1 MARKPEIDAA
11 TSRPADGPRAPA
23 GSSASSPEGM
33 TRYESIRR
41 SPVTVL
47 ALGGELKSTFCLYA
61 GREASLSEAL
71 GDLTDPQ
78 TFRRYLSEIDRASA
92 AAGFTPQLVAHDLHP
107 QYVSTCHA
115 RTLGLP
121 SIGVQ
126 HHHAHIVSVMADWC
140 LDKPV
145 VGVCCDGVGYGT
157 DGAAWGCE
165 VLLCDATGF
174 KRSGHLTYFPLVGGD
189 AAATDTWR
197 PAAALVRQAHGD
209 AWRSTAACAFDGLP
223 SSSLAAFE
231 QQLGAG
237 LNAPMTSSLGRV
249 FDAVSFLLGLCN
261 RNEHEGQAAI
271 ALDAASADGA
281 FNAYPYETTA
291 ASGTIRMS
299 LSPAIRSIIKD
310 VKTRTHVSEISAR
323 FHETIARMLAATAQ
337 LVCDGGGTS
346 TVVLSGGCFANQRLA
361 ARVRELLERRH
372 LKVFSPRR
380 VSCGDAGIALGQ
392 VMVAAAMYERNA
404 ACA

>member
-1 MARKPEIDAA
+1 MARKPQIDAA
-11 TSRPADGPRAPA
+11 TSRPAVGLRAPA
-23 GSSASSPEGM
+23 ESSAPSPAGM
-33 TRYESIRR
+33 TRYESIRK
-41 SPVTVL
+41 SPVPVL

-61 GREASLSEAL
+61 GREASLSEPL
-71 GDLTDPQ
+71 GDLTDPR
-78 TFRRYLSEIDRASA
+78 TFRRYLSEIERASA
-92 AAGFTPQLVAHDLHP
+92 AVGFAPQLVAHDLHP

-115 RTLGLP
+115 RTLGMP
-121 SIGVQ
+121 TIAVQ

-165 VLLCDATGF
+165 VLLCDAAGF
-174 KRSGHLTYFPLVGGD
+174 ERSGHLDYFPLVGGD

-197 PAAALVRQAHGD
+197 PAAAMVRQAHGE
-209 AWRSTAACAFDGLP
+209 AWRSTAACTFKNMAENTLD
-223 SSSLAAFE
+223 AFE

-237 LNAPMTSSLGRV
+237 LNTPMTSSLGRV
-249 FDAVSFLLGLCN
+249 FDAVSFLLGLCD

-271 ALDAASADGA
+271 ALDNAAADGM
-281 FNAYPYETTA
+281 FDAYPYETTA
-291 ASGTIRMS
+291 AAGTIRMS

-323 FHETIARMLAATAQ
+323 FHETIARMLAATAD
-337 LVCDGGGTS
+337 LVCERGETS
-346 TVVLSGGCFANQRLA
+346 TVVLSGGCFANQRLS

-392 VMVAAAMYERNA
+392 AVAAAAMHERNG